1 MVESDTKDHD
11 RPIFGTAVSG
21 VQWSP
26 TLLPPTFP
34 KVTWNPGNHQIWGF
48 WGSSGAAR
56 WAHGVRKSSQIVLR
70 TKKWFGSFLEP
81 NFVQIL
87 CKINEIRSKSLS
99 EARLGR
105 FEQIGP
111 KSNFWT
117 SRRDFSAR
125 WWRLQNPSGRHLI
138 PIPKMTF
145 LDFFAIRQFFPTFH
159 AQNEMR
165 SGTQKW
171 HLNLGSQPGARI
183 LTWIDHVTSRR
194 DFSALWQRLQNLSGR
209 HLICIPKMPLLD
221 FFEQPNIFSN
231 FPCTK
236 WNQVCDPEVPSQY
249 WISTWNPDFD
259 LDRPCHFEARFLNS
273 VVAIA
278 KSVW

>member
-1 MVESDTKDHD
+1 M
-11 RPIFGTAVSG
+11 
-21 VQWSP
+21 
-26 TLLPPTFP
+26 PPTFP

-48 WGSSGAAR
+48 WGASGAAR
-56 WAHGVRKSSQIVLR
+56 WAQGVRKSSQIVLR

-125 WWRLQNPSGRHLI
+125 WWRLRNPSGRHLI

-145 LDFFAIRQFFPTFH
+145 LDFFCNPT
-159 AQNEMR
+159 
-165 SGTQKW
+165 
-171 HLNLGSQPGARI
+171 
-183 LTWIDHVTSRR
+183 
-194 DFSALWQRLQNLSGR
+194 
-209 HLICIPKMPLLD
+209 
-221 FFEQPNIFSN
+221 IFSY

-236 WNQVCDPEVPSQY
+236 WDEVWDSEVASQPRIPA
-249 WISTWNPDFD
+249 WSPDFD
-259 LDRPCHFEARFLNS
+259 LDRPCDFEARFLS
-273 VVAIA
+273 SMAATA